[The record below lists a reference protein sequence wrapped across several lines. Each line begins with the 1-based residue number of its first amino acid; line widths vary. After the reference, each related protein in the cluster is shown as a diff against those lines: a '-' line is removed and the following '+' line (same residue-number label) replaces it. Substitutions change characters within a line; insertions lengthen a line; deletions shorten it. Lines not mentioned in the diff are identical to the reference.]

1 MRRVLGCIAVGVL
14 AGQGMALAQ
23 AVPQRL
29 LALSKNDQTMAI
41 IDPVSLKV
49 EARVPVG
56 GNPHEVI
63 ASADGKRAYV
73 SNYGNGALNTITVV
87 DLLTHKPLTTIDLG
101 PLYGPHGLTVVG
113 GHPWFTAEREKV
125 INRLDPA
132 TNKVDWQ
139 LGTGQIGTHMLW
151 VSQDQKHIV
160 TVNVGS
166 STVSLIQQ
174 RAVVSAAE
182 AAKQG
187 YSKVGAQTTR
197 GANGPPMPEWDVAV
211 VKVGTHPEGFDV
223 LHDAAG
229 MPTQVWVANYVEGTI
244 SVVDFAKHAV
254 VATIDSGTK
263 TALRLRFTPDGK
275 RALVATDTGHD
286 LVVLDVATRKVIKR
300 IPVGTGGGGIVITP
314 DGARAFVSESPD
326 NVVESIDLKSY
337 AITGKV
343 DVGKNPDGLAWA
355 MPGDPNGG
363 VSP

>member
-1 MRRVLGCIAVGVL
+1 MRK
-14 AGQGMALAQ
+14 ALAFTLLLGGLTAAGAQ
-23 AVPQRL
+23 VPTSL
-29 LALSKNDQTMAI
+29 LALSKEAQTLSI
-41 IDPVSLKV
+41 VDPTSMKV
-49 EARVPVG
+49 LARIPVG

-63 ASADGKRAYV
+63 ASSDGKRAYV

-87 DLLTHKPLTTIDLG
+87 DLVARKPLTTIELG
-101 PLYGPHGLTVVG
+101 PLYGPHGLTFVG

-125 INRLDPA
+125 INRLDPT
-132 TNKVDWQ
+132 TNRVEWQ

-166 STVSLIQQ
+166 GTVSLIQQ
-174 RAVVSAAE
+174 RDVVSAAE

-197 GANGPPMPEWDVAV
+197 GANGPPLPEWDEAV

-223 LHDAAG
+223 LHDASG
-229 MPTQVWVANYVEGTI
+229 NPTQVWVANYVEGTVSI
-244 SVVDFAKHAV
+244 VDFAKHAV
-254 VATIDSGTK
+254 VATFDPGVK

-286 LVVLDVATRKVIKR
+286 LIVIDVATHKVLKR
-300 IPVGTGGGGIVITP
+300 IPIGTGGGGILITP
-314 DGARAFVSESPD
+314 DGARAFVSSSPD
-326 NVVESIDLKSY
+326 NYVSAIDLKTLTVS
-337 AITGKV
+337 GKV

-355 MPGDPNGG
+355 APGDPNGG